1 MAHTASL
8 DLGEVE
14 LFPPQIEQWTLGR
27 GEGNGAYRALEE
39 NLARQTALASTRA
52 EEIRALG
59 EALILAEQRERSR
72 LAADLHD
79 YLAQLLV
86 ACHMKLS
93 MGIRRAG
100 SETELLKESV
110 DLIAQSLAYTRTLVT
125 ELNPALL
132 CESGLAAA
140 VRWLAEQMSQ
150 QGLHVRVEEEGKD
163 FAIPEQHA
171 ILIFRSVRELL
182 FNVVKHAGV
191 TTATVSIHNSG
202 TELSITVED
211 RGCGCDPRPAE
222 PARSRRERF
231 GLHSIH
237 QRLTAIGGAFE
248 VTSASHEGTRAR
260 VRIPLSRTEARD
272 EP

>member
-1 MAHTASL
+1 MPYAETV
-8 DLGEVE
+8 DFGEVE
-14 LFPPQIEQWTLGR
+14 LFPPQSEQWARGR
-27 GEGNGAYRALEE
+27 GERKGASLALEE
-39 NLARQTALASTRA
+39 CLARETALAAGRA

-93 MGIRRAG
+93 IGIRRAG

-140 VRWLAEQMSQ
+140 IRWLAEQMSQ
-150 QGLHVRVEEEGKD
+150 QGLHVLVEEEGD
-163 FAIPEQHA
+163 EFALPEQHA
-171 ILIFRSVRELL
+171 ILVFRSVRELL

-191 TTATVSIHNSG
+191 TTATVSIHSSA
-202 TELSITVED
+202 TELSIRVED
-211 RGCGCDPRPAE
+211 QGRGCDPPLAGPASHG
-222 PARSRRERF
+222 RGTF
-231 GLHSIH
+231 GLRSIR
-237 QRLTAIGGAFE
+237 QRLTAIGGGFE
-248 VTSASHEGTRAR
+248 IGSELHEGTRATLR
-260 VRIPLSRTEARD
+260 VPLSR
-272 EP
+272 